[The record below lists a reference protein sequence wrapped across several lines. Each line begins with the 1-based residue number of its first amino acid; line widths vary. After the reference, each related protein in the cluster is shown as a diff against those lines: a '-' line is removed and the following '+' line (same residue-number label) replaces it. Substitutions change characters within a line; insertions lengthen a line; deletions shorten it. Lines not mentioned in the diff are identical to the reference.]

1 MRGSPPKHLLLL
13 LLAFALIAVPLARL
27 TLGNG
32 SNLVA
37 ETETSLGSLAEPM
50 ERLARVVLR
59 FAHQPRT
66 LSLLSGERDLLEGV
80 NWGESPVELEVPLPW
95 GKEGLE
101 LVVEARWDLEP
112 GVATAVTVEVEPEGE
127 EQRSETRWSD
137 SGSISDVLTFEWN

>member
-32 SNLVA
+32 RELVA
-37 ETETSLGSLAEPM
+37 ETETSLVSLAEPM

-59 FAHQPRT
+59 FAHQPQT

-80 NWGESPVELEVPLPW
+80 DWSESPVELEVPLPW

-137 SGSISDVLTFEWN
+137 GGSISDVLTFEWK